1 MTDQCLNDVYCLLYT
16 ILTKI
21 SFPPHIEK
29 KLQCIQR
36 KYSISVNKDEISVQF
51 SVVLFINYIH
61 NELEFP
67 IRNHDFSY
75 KSATLENNG
84 KKERY
89 ATVNHKAATTCL
101 NGNYKVSS
109 PIHFLLTKQNSKFFK
124 DSNFFSFIFGNGVER
139 L

>member
-1 MTDQCLNDVYCLLYT
+1 MMCIVCFIQYLLKYPFLL
-16 ILTKI
+16 ILK
-21 SFPPHIEK
+21 K

-84 KKERY
+84 EKERY

-109 PIHFLLTKQNSKFFK
+109 PILRVLPSIISIFANKTKF
-124 DSNFFSFIFGNGVER
+124 
-139 L
+139 